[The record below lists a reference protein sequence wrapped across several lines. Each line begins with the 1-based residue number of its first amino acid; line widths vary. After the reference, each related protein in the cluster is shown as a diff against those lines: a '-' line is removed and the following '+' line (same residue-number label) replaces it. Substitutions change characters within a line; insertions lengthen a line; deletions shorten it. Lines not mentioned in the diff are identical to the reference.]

1 MGSETTAAAVG
12 HLGVVRR
19 DPFAMLPFAGYNMA
33 DYFSHWLELG
43 EQVAAKAEVA
53 GNKLPKIFNVNWFRR
68 DAEGNFVWPGFGQNM
83 RVLEWM
89 IDRCEGRAEATETPI
104 GLVPT
109 YEQLNWEGIDFSKE
123 QFNTVTAQ
131 DKDQWIKELESHTE
145 LFSKLGER
153 LPAALTARQNEL
165 LEAVKKSA

>member
-1 MGSETTAAAVG
+1 
-12 HLGVVRR
+12 
-19 DPFAMLPFAGYNMA
+19 
-33 DYFSHWLELG
+33 
-43 EQVAAKAEVA
+43 
-53 GNKLPKIFNVNWFRR
+53 
-68 DAEGNFVWPGFGQNM
+68 
-83 RVLEWM
+83 
-89 IDRCEGRAEATETPI
+89 CEGRAEATETPI

-145 LFSKLGER
+145 LFSQLGER